1 MNKQISP
8 TFTARPA
15 PTRRLGGLGLRQIA
29 RALLC
34 SMVSGFLLAAVPMT
48 AQGPGTGAVSGSV
61 SDPSGAVIA
70 DARITVVS
78 EETDASR
85 KARTTADGFFRVSLL
100 PPGDYSIGVEA
111 NGFQSKTI
119 RSIHV
124 AVTETAVVNIRL
136 DVGSASATKIEVRGT
151 SEMAQ
156 TESSA
161 LGQVTDANMIV
172 SLPLS
177 SRNFTQ
183 ILALNPGVVV
193 EVPNAGALGK
203 AQSNQNVS
211 ANGAKTTSNN
221 FQFNGL
227 DANNLSENS
236 ASGYQAEVGLAIP
249 APDTIQEFKV
259 QTGMFD
265 ASYGRGAGANVDI
278 VSKTGSNRFHGGLWE
293 FFRNDALDANDY
305 FLKQSQMQQG
315 IENKAP
321 VLKQNQFGGAIGG
334 PIFANRTFF
343 FASYQG
349 TTMRNGVSSTAEAT
363 SFLPALTNDRSAA
376 ALGQAFAGQSGV
388 LGGNPILPDG
398 SNINPVALALLN
410 FKFPNGSYAI
420 PSPPANGT
428 GALTYSIP
436 ADYRE
441 DQISA
446 NIDHNISA
454 KNQLAGRYFYS
465 RAPFVEPFSPFGA
478 NLPGWGTTETDR
490 NHMFALSDTHVF
502 NPNLIN
508 VARFGFMR
516 FDGLAKIAQP
526 IQAADVGM
534 ATPGSLPEIPG
545 IDVNGL
551 FTIGT
556 GGQPFYFQNTN
567 SFIWQDT
574 VSLTRGRHSIRMGG
588 EVKRHQL
595 VLNVPFVSDGFLFF
609 LSFPDFLLGESA
621 AQNGSSDSNVFNSV
635 GAAGIFRKDQR
646 YTDLAGFIQDDIK
659 VSPRLTVNAGL
670 RYEFF
675 GPASEIHGHVPTFD
689 PSIAMGQVPASG
701 SFSGYELPGNY
712 TGVLPAGAIK
722 SNTSG
727 LWNPD
732 YKNFAPRVG
741 FALQVFNRP
750 TVVLRGGYGIYY
762 DQLSGDLVEQT
773 VGQPP
778 FAFTQS
784 FSGGANAAATFQEP
798 YVPALPAASSFP
810 IFLPRTPGGGVTF
823 FSVGRHLTSPYAQEY
838 DLNLQYE
845 FAPDFLWQVGYVGSK
860 TTHQAGC
867 SEFNQAL
874 LASPQNP
881 VNGQTTNT
889 VENLAQRVPFEGIAS
904 GSFICETAFGAN
916 YNSLQSSVSHRL
928 AQGLDFQ
935 GSYTYSKNLDFTSG
949 SGSLSNFLLSFVTND
964 QTNPSQARGLNDFDR
979 KHRFVFSFTYAPPK
993 LTAGPSAL
1001 RHVFSSWQLSG
1012 ESVLQS
1018 GLPLTVVDST
1028 AGLIYGNLS
1037 GFSRAECTG
1046 ANPASS
1052 GSLSRRLNGYF
1063 NPAAFA
1069 PPPVIGDGTG
1079 FGSCGVG
1086 ILRGPSQLNL
1096 DLGIQRNF
1104 AITEGTGL
1112 QFRIEFFNFTNT
1124 PKFGKPNSDFAGGD
1138 SCSGSV
1144 CIPNNP
1150 SFGLISSTVSNP
1162 RIIQMALKY
1171 NF

>member
-1 MNKQISP
+1 
-8 TFTARPA
+8 
-15 PTRRLGGLGLRQIA
+15 
-29 RALLC
+29 
-34 SMVSGFLLAAVPMT
+34 
-48 AQGPGTGAVSGSV
+48 
-61 SDPSGAVIA
+61 
-70 DARITVVS
+70 
-78 EETDASR
+78 
-85 KARTTADGFFRVSLL
+85 
-100 PPGDYSIGVEA
+100 
-111 NGFQSKTI
+111 
-119 RSIHV
+119 
-124 AVTETAVVNIRL
+124 
-136 DVGSASATKIEVRGT
+136 
-151 SEMAQ
+151 
-156 TESSA
+156 
-161 LGQVTDANMIV
+161 
-172 SLPLS
+172 
-177 SRNFTQ
+177 
-183 ILALNPGVVV
+183 
-193 EVPNAGALGK
+193 
-203 AQSNQNVS
+203 
-211 ANGAKTTSNN
+211 
-221 FQFNGL
+221 
-227 DANNLSENS
+227 
-236 ASGYQAEVGLAIP
+236 
-249 APDTIQEFKV
+249 
-259 QTGMFD
+259 
-265 ASYGRGAGANVDI
+265 
-278 VSKTGSNRFHGGLWE
+278 
-293 FFRNDALDANDY
+293 
-305 FLKQSQMQQG
+305 
-315 IENKAP
+315 
-321 VLKQNQFGGAIGG
+321 
-334 PIFANRTFF
+334 
-343 FASYQG
+343 
-349 TTMRNGVSSTAEAT
+349 
-363 SFLPALTNDRSAA
+363 
-376 ALGQAFAGQSGV
+376 
-388 LGGNPILPDG
+388 
-398 SNINPVALALLN
+398 VALALLN

-1063 NPAAFA
+1063 NSAAFA